1 MSTLWQDLLK
11 QVDTTQNQTAPEP
24 QPSTINLIQPMT
36 NQQVLGNL
44 LVDNPMPNVEQELNV
59 INQAVTSAVVVDD
72 DDDDIIVDED
82 DFEVGVDDAPIANT
96 FSLTGLVTSQPT
108 PQPTKNN
115 NVVTDIF
122 NFGKVITQQPN
133 PIINTEVEVQQKR
146 GRGRPPKNTATS
158 IINELNNVIVAAA
171 NTQQPLE
178 QSKSIESNSQVSSQL
193 GSSPKEI
200 TFSLSKKTFRE
211 IGETLQRLA
220 NACFELS
227 KGS

>member
-11 QVDTTQNQTAPEP
+11 QVDTNPSQTVPEP
-24 QPSTINLIQPMT
+24 QLSPINLIQPMT

-44 LVDNPMPNVEQELNV
+44 LVDNPIPNVEQELNV
-59 INQAVTSAVVVDD
+59 INQAINSTVVVDD
-72 DDDDIIVDED
+72 DDDDIIDED

-96 FSLTGLVTSQPT
+96 FSLTGLNIGSDVAKGNPA
-108 PQPTKNN
+108 KNN

-122 NFGKVITQQPN
+122 NFGKVVTQQPN

-146 GRGRPPKNTATS
+146 GRGRPPKNTTASQMIT
-158 IINELNNVIVAAA
+158 ELNTIV
-171 NTQQPLE
+171 NEQSLE

-193 GSSPKEI
+193 GSTPKEI

-211 IGETLQRLA
+211 IGETLQKLA